1 MMIVMMGIKGYS
13 IWHVDKPL
21 SQRGIVWCMCVLQRQ
36 RQERQQIYIHKISQ
50 IEGNMQRGWLQY
62 MVEDYIWPHFQNGT
76 AVLQFWPKLIKGIK
90 HLTRQKAGFKLLELG
105 FWDLCLWI
113 SNTKKKYNF
122 FVHHTSGRHE
132 IFVWPCLDN
141 IHLQGIFATHW

>member
-1 MMIVMMGIKGYS
+1 MWISLYHKGALCDACVYYKGNGKKGNKYIITNFTNRRQYATRVASIYGWRLHMMK
-13 IWHVDKPL
+13 KF
-21 SQRGIVWCMCVLQRQ
+21 R
-36 RQERQQIYIHKISQ
+36 
-50 IEGNMQRGWLQY
+50 
-62 MVEDYIWPHFQNGT
+62 PHFQNGT